1 MGCAGLRVYGN
12 FASLSAGE
20 KNLMLTGLTPES
32 VQHLNT
38 SKWSSVSSVANVS
51 SVQLV
56 LNT

>member
-1 MGCAGLRVYGN
+1 MLQYNLKKMV
-12 FASLSAGE
+12 SLSAGE

-51 SVQLV
+51 GVQLV

>member
-1 MGCAGLRVYGN
+1 MIREELLMLKKMV
-12 FASLSAGE
+12 SLSVGE